1 MENTDFPLSLLN
13 LVASWMGQPLTL
25 AWVCLELVSFV
36 AFWTLFLQPVRA
48 CRNALEFYRQ
58 EITSRLSRDGEAE
71 LGPSARSAEILQA
84 LKDRT
89 VEMAAVRSSG
99 VGLGGKA
106 PRSQGKEAV
115 SRVKGRV
122 SAFVDSWQANL
133 LDLDDGGGERSAA
146 VPEDHLD
153 SSRLLPEQRDLGDA
167 AFVPGFLTS
176 LGILGTFVGLAIGV
190 IDLSPTINSN
200 TDDSLR
206 AGVANLIESMGT
218 AFGSSVMG
226 ILLALVW
233 IGLQRRFSKSLR
245 ESVVNLCGT
254 LREALPAYREA
265 DLIRAELYLAR
276 VQKDSIETI
285 AMDISTQVVEGFREV
300 VESVLV
306 PSLNQVDASVK
317 AFGNQDTDAHLTA
330 LEKLMKDF
338 QEGMAARLETQA
350 ENLDKSIQ
358 TLEGSI
364 TGLLSGVSE
373 LLDRIKQVYAEV
385 ERTANTQAE
394 AVRLI
399 DQSARNFTASLEA
412 IGELHA
418 QLASTAE
425 TSAETGRK
433 LAEVQAEA
441 VNLHGELRT
450 AVAPLSDLLT
460 KLAGT
465 FEQMQEKLSVSASS
479 LEDALGRF
487 DQSIDG
493 VSKELR
499 EVLLDGVRES
509 LAAMQQAVAA
519 TAKDLETG
527 IRRSVGEA
535 LAGVSDSLQPAIA
548 DLQSVVEKIED
559 GVTNA
564 VDAAAQSGDKLAQSV
579 EELSSNATTLATG
592 ISAEMSKSVGA
603 LEDASSRFRE
613 DALRAISALEEQ
625 IGKAVDQNFRRF
637 DKELALLA
645 THLSGTVEE
654 SNGTLEELREF
665 LGQIPGTLKPAI
677 DELRSVISEGSGVR
691 TAAG

>member
-1 MENTDFPLSLLN
+1 
-13 LVASWMGQPLTL
+13 
-25 AWVCLELVSFV
+25 
-36 AFWTLFLQPVRA
+36 
-48 CRNALEFYRQ
+48 
-58 EITSRLSRDGEAE
+58 
-71 LGPSARSAEILQA
+71 
-84 LKDRT
+84 
-89 VEMAAVRSSG
+89 
-99 VGLGGKA
+99 
-106 PRSQGKEAV
+106 
-115 SRVKGRV
+115 
-122 SAFVDSWQANL
+122 
-133 LDLDDGGGERSAA
+133 
-146 VPEDHLD
+146 
-153 SSRLLPEQRDLGDA
+153 
-167 AFVPGFLTS
+167 
-176 LGILGTFVGLAIGV
+176 
-190 IDLSPTINSN
+190 
-200 TDDSLR
+200 
-206 AGVANLIESMGT
+206 
-218 AFGSSVMG
+218 
-226 ILLALVW
+226 
-233 IGLQRRFSKSLR
+233 
-245 ESVVNLCGT
+245 
-254 LREALPAYREA
+254 
-265 DLIRAELYLAR
+265 
-276 VQKDSIETI
+276 
-285 AMDISTQVVEGFREV
+285 
-300 VESVLV
+300 
-306 PSLNQVDASVK
+306 
-317 AFGNQDTDAHLTA
+317 
-330 LEKLMKDF
+330 
-338 QEGMAARLETQA
+338 
-350 ENLDKSIQ
+350 
-358 TLEGSI
+358 
-364 TGLLSGVSE
+364 
-373 LLDRIKQVYAEV
+373 
-385 ERTANTQAE
+385 
-394 AVRLI
+394 
-399 DQSARNFTASLEA
+399 
-412 IGELHA
+412 
-418 QLASTAE
+418 
-425 TSAETGRK
+425 
-433 LAEVQAEA
+433 VQAEA